1 MEGPLCL
8 IRINCGAGIPV
19 ALSIPLIH
27 TDFSLVRE
35 SHPRTVIGVRL
46 VRLAYTRGHSRPA
59 RNPMSA
65 TLLFD
70 DREWVGD
77 LFDGAAARAA
87 TGLDGLGVGEGDV
100 VCLML
105 RNEPAFLEA
114 VFAARRLGAY
124 PCPINWH
131 YKADEAGWILAD
143 SDAKALI
150 VHADLLPQIAGA
162 VPRDV
167 EVVVVQPEAA
177 TRSAFGISPQ
187 SAQAPPGMRE
197 WRSWLAANAP
207 WSGPTR
213 VPRANMPYTSGTTG
227 RAKGVR
233 RFPPPSETAEAATA
247 LARETFARALGVEP
261 DMRALLSAPL
271 YHSAPISY
279 AIQAVLADATFVLEP
294 KFDAE
299 RTLALI
305 ERHRLT
311 HAYLVP
317 TMYVRLLKLPD
328 AVKRR
333 YDLSSMRFVASTGSP
348 CPPDVK
354 RAMIDWWGPVFHES
368 YASSEGGYVTAISSA
383 EALAKPG
390 SAGRPIGQGTLKI
403 RDAEGR
409 ELPPGEIGLIYARQP
424 AYPDF
429 TYNNNPEARRALE
442 RDGLWT
448 LGDMGYVDADGY
460 LFVCDRAA
468 DMVIS
473 GGVNIY
479 PAEIE
484 ASLAVMPGVHDCA
497 VFGIPDAEFG
507 EALAAAVQ
515 PDPDAKLDSD
525 AVRAWLAARIADYKV
540 PRIVEFHAA
549 LPREESGKIFK
560 RRLREPY
567 WKDTGRRI

>member
-1 MEGPLCL
+1 M
-8 IRINCGAGIPV
+8 
-19 ALSIPLIH
+19 
-27 TDFSLVRE
+27 T
-35 SHPRTVIGVRL
+35 
-46 VRLAYTRGHSRPA
+46 
-59 RNPMSA
+59 A

-70 DREWVGD
+70 DRETSPD
-77 LFDGAAARAA
+77 AFEAAAARAA
-87 TGLDGLGVGEGDV
+87 RGLAELGVGEDDV
-100 VCLML
+100 VCIML

-114 VFAARRLGAY
+114 LFGARRLGAY

-143 SDAKALI
+143 SGAKALV
-150 VHADLLPQIAGA
+150 VHADLLPQIEGA
-162 VPRDV
+162 IPRGV
-167 EVVVVQPEAA
+167 ATVVVQPEAA
-177 TRSAFGISPQ
+177 TRSAYGLAEQDLQIP
-187 SAQAPPGMRE
+187 AGMRE
-197 WRSWLAANAP
+197 WHAWLAACAL
-207 WSGPTR
+207 WSGPAR

-233 RFPPPSETAEAATA
+233 RITPSPEAAA
-247 LARETFARALGVEP
+247 AAAAVLRMAYARALGIE
-261 DMRALLSAPL
+261 DEMRALLSAPL
-271 YHSAPISY
+271 YHSAPVSY
-279 AIQAVLADATFVLEP
+279 AIQTMLVGATLVLEP

-317 TMYVRLLKLPD
+317 TMYARLLKLPD
-328 AVKRR
+328 AVKHR
-333 YDLSSMRFVASTGSP
+333 YDVSSMRFVASTGSP
-348 CPPDVK
+348 CAPEVK
-354 RAMIDWWGPVFHES
+354 RAMIEWWGPVFHES
-368 YASSEGGYVTAISSA
+368 YASSEAGYVTAISSA

-390 SAGRPIGQGTLKI
+390 SAGRPIGAGALRI
-403 RDAEGR
+403 LDAEGR

-429 TYNNNPEARRALE
+429 TYNNNPEARRAID

-448 LGDMGYVDADGY
+448 LGDMGYLDEDGY
-460 LFVCDRAA
+460 LFICDRAT

-484 ASLAVMPGVHDCA
+484 VALAAMPGVHDCA

-507 EALAAAVQ
+507 ETLAAAIQ
-515 PDPDAKLDSD
+515 PEPDTTLD
-525 AVRAWLAARIADYKV
+525 AHGVRTWLAARIADYKV
-540 PRIVEFHAA
+540 PRVVEFHAQ

-560 RRLREPY
+560 RRLRDPY
-567 WKDTGRRI
+567 WNGVGRRI